1 MNTQHTE
8 PPSWLFTSYNT
19 LRQQVHLSYSSIRN
33 TRPDTRSFSRT
44 AEDTTLM
51 RKACFVLFFE
61 GTHELKWLKYRK
73 WLPCRTP
80 LFSVHDCLCGWDHYP
95 LCHSATPP
103 VRVLAWAWVAY
114 IRAKRYLSS
123 LWVHGCVRVMKLTER
138 QPDSLAERP
147 RFEPDLFLFFFP
159 RLSRSL
165 SCHMVKVEPVAGND
179 KQATR
184 GGWGWEREGEGWV
197 DGWMEVGTQGGGGG
211 RERHKGEPVTLT

>member
-1 MNTQHTE
+1 MCIIVPMNTQHTE

-73 WLPCRTP
+73 WLPRRTP

-95 LCHSATPP
+95 L
-103 VRVLAWAWVAY
+103 
-114 IRAKRYLSS
+114 S
-123 LWVHGCVRVMKLTER
+123 LRNTAC
-138 QPDSLAERP
+138 A
-147 RFEPDLFLFFFP
+147 
-159 RLSRSL
+159 RLSL
-165 SCHMVKVEPVAGND
+165 SMSGVHQGEAIPLLIVGSWLRTCHETHR
-179 KQATR
+179 ATA
-184 GGWGWEREGEGWV
+184 W
-197 DGWMEVGTQGGGGG
+197 
-211 RERHKGEPVTLT
+211 